1 MTMNKINPPHARI
14 RNAIFH
20 AVYARAFKPIFF
32 LFDPELVHDF
42 VSGIGE
48 WLGRHAITKGFV
60 RSMLEYRHPSLEQV
74 IEDVYFRNP
83 VGLSAGFDK
92 NARLTDIMPAV
103 GFGFMEAGSVTGRP
117 CSGNPKPRLWR
128 LPAAKSLLVYYG
140 LANDGAD
147 AIRARLSGKIFE
159 IPVGI
164 SVAMTN
170 CADTLDIDAAI
181 EDYAHAF
188 AALEAIGS
196 YITVN
201 ISCPN
206 TQGGQPF
213 VDAGRLER
221 LLARLDAIP
230 THKPVFIKLSP
241 DMSREAVDAAL
252 HVAAAHRVHG
262 IICTNLTK
270 RGVPR
275 GGLSGKSVIKEADAL
290 LAHVYRTSGK
300 RFTVIGV
307 GGIFTAEDAYRK
319 IRLGAS
325 LVQLITGM
333 IFEGPQ
339 LVGDINLGLA
349 KLLARDGFASVSDA
363 IGVDNP
369 ALDPALD
376 PVSE

>member
-1 MTMNKINPPHARI
+1 MTMNKQHTPNARA
-14 RNAIFH
+14 RNAIFR
-20 AVYARAFKPIFF
+20 AIYAHILKPIFF
-32 LFDPELVHDF
+32 LFDPEIVHDF

-48 WLGRHAITKGFV
+48 RLGRYALTRGLV
-60 RSMLEYRHPSLEQV
+60 RSMLDYEHPSLEQV
-74 IEDVYFRNP
+74 ILDVYFRNP

-103 GFGFMEAGSVTGRP
+103 GFGFMEAGSVTGKP
-117 CSGNPKPRLWR
+117 CKGNPKPRLWR

-140 LANDGAD
+140 LANDGAE
-147 AIRARLSGKIFE
+147 AIRARLTGKRFA
-159 IPVGI
+159 IPVGM

-170 CADTLDIDAAI
+170 CAETLDMDAAI
-181 EDYAHAF
+181 EDYARAF
-188 AALEAIGS
+188 SLLEPIGS
-196 YITVN
+196 YVTVN

-213 VDAGRLER
+213 LNPERLER
-221 LLARLDAIP
+221 LLARLDTIP

-241 DMSREAVDAAL
+241 DMDREAVDAAL
-252 HVAAAHRVHG
+252 SVAAAHRVQG

-270 RGVPR
+270 RGVPK
-275 GGLSGKSVIKEADAL
+275 GGLSGKSVVKEADAL
-290 LAHVYRTSGK
+290 LAHVYKAFGT

-339 LVGDINLGLA
+339 LVSEINIGLA

-376 PVSE
+376 PASK

>member
-1 MTMNKINPPHARI
+1 MNKQHTPHARA
-14 RNAIFH
+14 RNAIFR
-20 AVYARAFKPIFF
+20 AIYAHMLKPIFF

-48 WLGRHAITKGFV
+48 RLGRYALTRGLV
-60 RSMLEYRHPSLEQV
+60 RSMLDYEHPSLEQV
-74 IEDVYFRNP
+74 ILDTYFRNP

-103 GFGFMEAGSVTGRP
+103 GFGFMEAGSVTGKP
-117 CSGNPKPRLWR
+117 CKGNPKPRLWR

-147 AIRARLSGKIFE
+147 AIRARLAEKRFA
-159 IPVGI
+159 IPVGM

-170 CADTLDIDAAI
+170 CAETLDMAVAI
-181 EDYAHAF
+181 EDYARAF
-188 AALEAIGS
+188 SLLESIGS
-196 YITVN
+196 YVTVN

-213 VDAGRLER
+213 LNPERLER
-221 LLARLDAIP
+221 LLARLDTIP
-230 THKPVFIKLSP
+230 TRKPVFIKLSP
-241 DMSREAVDAAL
+241 DMAREAVDAAL
-252 HVAAAHRVHG
+252 RVAAAHRVHG

-270 RGVPR
+270 RGVPK
-275 GGLSGKSVIKEADAL
+275 GGLSGKSVVKEADAL
-290 LAHVYRTSGK
+290 LAHVYRTCGK

-325 LVQLITGM
+325 LVHLITGM

-339 LVGDINLGLA
+339 LVSEINIGLA
-349 KLLARDGFASVSDA
+349 KLLARDGFSSVSDA

-369 ALDPALD
+369 ALDPAFK
-376 PVSE
+376 

>member
-1 MTMNKINPPHARI
+1 MNKTSTRNTRI
-14 RNAIFH
+14 RNAVFH
-20 AVYARAFKPIFF
+20 ALYARIFKPIFF
-32 LFDPELVHDF
+32 LFDPELVHDT
-42 VSGIGE
+42 VSGFGE
-48 WLGRHAITKGFV
+48 WLGRHSMTRSLV
-60 RSMLEYRHPSLEQV
+60 RSMLAYEHPSLEQV
-74 IEDVYFRNP
+74 IEDVYFKNP

-103 GFGFMEAGSVTGRP
+103 GFGFMEVGSVTGRP
-117 CSGNPKPRLWR
+117 CPGNPKPRLWR

-147 AIRARLSGKIFE
+147 AIRARLSGKRFG
-159 IPVGI
+159 IPVGV

-170 CADTLDIDAAI
+170 CADTLDTDAAI

-196 YITVN
+196 YVTVN

-213 VDAGRLER
+213 VDASRLDR

-230 THKPVFIKLSP
+230 THKPIFIKLSP
-241 DMSREAVDAAL
+241 DMDREHVDAAL
-252 HVAAAHRVHG
+252 RVAAAHRVQG
-262 IICTNLTK
+262 VICTNLTK
-270 RGVPR
+270 RGMPK
-275 GGLSGKSVIKEADAL
+275 GGLSGKSVAREADAT
-290 LAHVYRTSGK
+290 LAHVYRTFGK

-339 LVGDINLGLA
+339 LVSDINIGLV
-349 KLLARDGFASVSDA
+349 KLLARDGFITVSDA
-363 IGVDNP
+363 IGIDNP
-369 ALDPALD
+369 ALDLAL
-376 PVSE
+376 E